1 MDVRPWPDAARAR
14 QRNLNEA
21 VDDLDYALRERSM
34 WAWMRD
40 RVMSSHPN
48 AHDDQPSARLTG
60 AR

>member
-40 RVMSSHPN
+40 RVMSSHPM
-48 AHDDQPSARLTG
+48 HMMTSRPPV
-60 AR
+60 